1 MLLAVPEAVMV
12 AIPPALPVAMPVMM
26 VAMLGSLLV
35 QLRAA
40 LLVISNELPSDK
52 IAVATNARSNPTGT
66 DAVTGVICNEVT
78 TALVTVSSAV
88 ALKRARLVVP
98 DAVIVTLPEVMPVAK
113 PLWLPI
119 VAIVGSLL
127 LQLSAA
133 LLVISSE
140 LPSDKIAVAIKDCS
154 NPTGTD
160 AVAGLICNEVTVVPV
175 TVNWAVELN

>member
-12 AIPPALPVAMPVMM
+12 AVPPTLPVALPVMM
-26 VAMLGSLLV
+26 VAILGSPLV

-40 LLVISNELPSDK
+40 WLVISNALPSDK
-52 IAVATNARSNPTGT
+52 IAVATNACSNPTGT
-66 DAVTGVICNEVT
+66 DAVTGVTCNEVT

-88 ALKRARLVVP
+88 ALKWVPLVVP
-98 DAVIVTLPEVMPVAK
+98 DAVMVTLPKVMPVAK

-133 LLVISSE
+133 LSVISSE
-140 LPSDKIAVAIKDCS
+140 LPSDKIAVATRPCS
-154 NPTGTD
+154 HPTGID
-160 AVAGLICNEVTVVPV
+160 AVTGVSWNEVTTALL
-175 TVNWAVELN
+175 TVSSAVA